1 MPELTTVSTR
11 IPDFKP
17 TPDSMAS
24 VQQIMKG
31 IYAGGVPRK
40 TLELVHMRASQING
54 CNGCM
59 TYGLQN
65 ATSVGITTEQ
75 LVLLPAWRESALF
88 SDSERA
94 ALALTEAMT
103 RLADHPDAV
112 TDEIWAAAAEHFDE
126 SALAALVSMAA
137 LTNYFNRVNTTLRI
151 QPGGQG

>member
-1 MPELTTVSTR
+1 MPELKTRSTR
-11 IPDFKP
+11 MPGFAP
-17 TPDSMAS
+17 SPDSMAG
-24 VQQIMKG
+24 VQQIVKA

-59 TYGLQN
+59 TYGLRN
-65 ATSVGITTEQ
+65 AAAAEISTEQ
-75 LVLLPAWRESALF
+75 LVLLPAWRESPLF
-88 SDSERA
+88 SDAERA

-112 TDEIWAAAAEHFDE
+112 TDEIWAEAAEHFDE
-126 SALAALVSMAA
+126 PELAALVSMAA

-151 QPGGQG
+151 QPGSQG